1 MTKTINPDV
10 AAFKEDFFK
19 GLSFRECVFGA
30 SALLTGVGGILLLHF
45 YFGVGIN
52 TAITLCM
59 PVIGIIGLC
68 GFYHKNGLTLAQLV
82 RNDEK
87 MRMDIER
94 NTDSEKRLMGY
105 ITAIAE
111 SRDQ

>member
-1 MTKTINPDV
+1 MKQEINERNWRYRQME
-10 AAFKEDFFK
+10 AE
-19 GLSFRECVFGA
+19 
-30 SALLTGVGGILLLHF
+30 
-45 YFGVGIN
+45 
-52 TAITLCM
+52 
-59 PVIGIIGLC
+59 
-68 GFYHKNGLTLAQLV
+68 KNEE

>member
-1 MTKTINPDV
+1 ME
-10 AAFKEDFFK
+10 AE
-19 GLSFRECVFGA
+19 
-30 SALLTGVGGILLLHF
+30 
-45 YFGVGIN
+45 
-52 TAITLCM
+52 
-59 PVIGIIGLC
+59 
-68 GFYHKNGLTLAQLV
+68 KNEE

-94 NTDSEKRLMGY
+94 NSCITDSEKRLMGY

>member
-1 MTKTINPDV
+1 MSMKQEISERNWRYRRME
-10 AAFKEDFFK
+10 AE
-19 GLSFRECVFGA
+19 
-30 SALLTGVGGILLLHF
+30 
-45 YFGVGIN
+45 
-52 TAITLCM
+52 
-59 PVIGIIGLC
+59 
-68 GFYHKNGLTLAQLV
+68 KNEE

-87 MRMDIER
+87 MRIDIER

>member
-1 MTKTINPDV
+1 ME
-10 AAFKEDFFK
+10 AE
-19 GLSFRECVFGA
+19 
-30 SALLTGVGGILLLHF
+30 
-45 YFGVGIN
+45 
-52 TAITLCM
+52 
-59 PVIGIIGLC
+59 
-68 GFYHKNGLTLAQLV
+68 KNEE

-87 MRMDIER
+87 KMRIDIER

>member
-1 MTKTINPDV
+1 ME
-10 AAFKEDFFK
+10 AE
-19 GLSFRECVFGA
+19 
-30 SALLTGVGGILLLHF
+30 
-45 YFGVGIN
+45 
-52 TAITLCM
+52 
-59 PVIGIIGLC
+59 
-68 GFYHKNGLTLAQLV
+68 KNEE

-87 MRMDIER
+87 MRMDIERNTDR

>member
-1 MTKTINPDV
+1 M
-10 AAFKEDFFK
+10 F
-19 GLSFRECVFGA
+19 SC
-30 SALLTGVGGILLLHF
+30 
-45 YFGVGIN
+45 
-52 TAITLCM
+52 
-59 PVIGIIGLC
+59 VIGGVYGIWGDRLWQAE
-68 GFYHKNGLTLAQLV
+68 KSEE

>member
-1 MTKTINPDV
+1 ME
-10 AAFKEDFFK
+10 AE
-19 GLSFRECVFGA
+19 
-30 SALLTGVGGILLLHF
+30 
-45 YFGVGIN
+45 
-52 TAITLCM
+52 
-59 PVIGIIGLC
+59 
-68 GFYHKNGLTLAQLV
+68 KNEE

-94 NTDSEKRLMGY
+94 NEKRLMGY

>member
-1 MTKTINPDV
+1 MSMKQEINERNWRYRQME
-10 AAFKEDFFK
+10 AE
-19 GLSFRECVFGA
+19 
-30 SALLTGVGGILLLHF
+30 
-45 YFGVGIN
+45 
-52 TAITLCM
+52 
-59 PVIGIIGLC
+59 
-68 GFYHKNGLTLAQLV
+68 KNEE

-87 MRMDIER
+87 MRIDIER

>member
-1 MTKTINPDV
+1 MSMKQEISEMNWRYRQIEV
-10 AAFKEDFFK
+10 E
-19 GLSFRECVFGA
+19 
-30 SALLTGVGGILLLHF
+30 
-45 YFGVGIN
+45 
-52 TAITLCM
+52 
-59 PVIGIIGLC
+59 
-68 GFYHKNGLTLAQLV
+68 KNEE

>member
-1 MTKTINPDV
+1 MKQEISERNWRYRQME
-10 AAFKEDFFK
+10 AE
-19 GLSFRECVFGA
+19 
-30 SALLTGVGGILLLHF
+30 
-45 YFGVGIN
+45 
-52 TAITLCM
+52 
-59 PVIGIIGLC
+59 
-68 GFYHKNGLTLAQLV
+68 KNEE

-94 NTDSEKRLMGY
+94 NTDSEKRLMGN

>member
-1 MTKTINPDV
+1 ME
-10 AAFKEDFFK
+10 AE
-19 GLSFRECVFGA
+19 
-30 SALLTGVGGILLLHF
+30 
-45 YFGVGIN
+45 
-52 TAITLCM
+52 
-59 PVIGIIGLC
+59 
-68 GFYHKNGLTLAQLV
+68 KNEE

-87 MRMDIER
+87 MRIER

>member
-1 MTKTINPDV
+1 MSMKQEISERNWRYRQMEV
-10 AAFKEDFFK
+10 K
-19 GLSFRECVFGA
+19 
-30 SALLTGVGGILLLHF
+30 
-45 YFGVGIN
+45 
-52 TAITLCM
+52 
-59 PVIGIIGLC
+59 
-68 GFYHKNGLTLAQLV
+68 KNEE

>member
-1 MTKTINPDV
+1 MEV
-10 AAFKEDFFK
+10 E
-19 GLSFRECVFGA
+19 
-30 SALLTGVGGILLLHF
+30 
-45 YFGVGIN
+45 
-52 TAITLCM
+52 
-59 PVIGIIGLC
+59 
-68 GFYHKNGLTLAQLV
+68 KNEE

-111 SRDQ
+111 SRNQ